1 MGFFWD
7 KKEVED
13 SPQDKPGGGQA
24 TAKDHREQVSDG
36 DSTVVFHDAMRWRV
50 RLGGCVLLLI
60 LSLLGMIITRAQPIY
75 AWFYWA
81 IVSIV
86 YAGICLW
93 LGWYMRREGGDVN
106 YLYHRYWK
114 EWVHWLAFLAML
126 YLTHLL
132 YGTGM
137 LNSEQSSVS
146 ILILLAFS
154 TFLAGLYLES
164 LLLLVGFVLGIFVVI
179 IVLLEAHATLVS
191 SMIFLVAIIV
201 ATVVARIS
209 QDR

>member
-7 KKEVED
+7 KKESED
-13 SPQDKPGGGQA
+13 SPQDEPSGEQQA
-24 TAKDHREQVSDG
+24 AAKDGTEQASRG
-36 DSTVVFHDAMRWRV
+36 HSTIVFHDAMRWRV

-75 AWFYWA
+75 AWYYWGV
-81 IVSIV
+81 VSIV
-86 YAGICLW
+86 YAGVCLW

-114 EWVHWLAFLAML
+114 EWVHWLAFLVML

-146 ILILLAFS
+146 VLILLAF
-154 TFLAGLYLES
+154 FKFPY
-164 LLLLVGFVLGIFVVI
+164 
-179 IVLLEAHATLVS
+179 
-191 SMIFLVAIIV
+191 
-201 ATVVARIS
+201 
-209 QDR
+209 